1 MGILEELVYCVF
13 HCHYCMRFLRPC
25 CWNHLC
31 CWPLKP
37 SPVVFC
43 RRWSSYVNTS
53 KYGSCLMDGSSVTSL
68 TAFSPWTWWRLCRSQ
83 GMSSLPKWLE
93 WTATTISIWDRE
105 KCTFPY
111 QPPGWFC
118 WTGTVFFICWYVW
131 NTLFF
136 FFFLIH
142 AQKLQIWLVQID
154 QRASAEVL
162 CQYLKLQ
169 DLWCYAVSSIFV
181 VPSCPRHGAQ
191 SFVVAWLLPL
201 SLELGTVQVLR
212 MRKGNWDTSL
222 WVNKRVW
229 RAPMSLRLS
238 GENCLSGKLC
248 SINMSSMCFLVGSNK
263 CLTTIPVSCR

>member
-1 MGILEELVYCVF
+1 MLLKSALLLASKALPCHFLMQMEFLCEHQQIRVLLDGRQLCDFTHRIQPLNLVKALQITGDVKLTKVAWMNSDHNISMGQRKMYFLLSNSWLILLN
-13 HCHYCMRFLRPC
+13 
-25 CWNHLC
+25 WNC
-31 CWPLKP
+31 
-37 SPVVFC
+37 
-43 RRWSSYVNTS
+43 
-53 KYGSCLMDGSSVTSL
+53 
-68 TAFSPWTWWRLCRSQ
+68 
-83 GMSSLPKWLE
+83 
-93 WTATTISIWDRE
+93 
-105 KCTFPY
+105 
-111 QPPGWFC
+111 
-118 WTGTVFFICWYVW
+118 VFFICWYVW
-131 NTLFF
+131 NTLF

-201 SLELGTVQVLR
+201 SLELGIVQVLR

-222 WVNKRVW
+222 WVNKQVW
-229 RAPMSLRLS
+229 GAPMSLRLS

-248 SINMSSMCFLVGSNK
+248 SISMSSMCFLVGSNK

>member
-1 MGILEELVYCVF
+1 MLLKSA
-13 HCHYCMRFLRPC
+13 LLLASKALPC
-25 CWNHLC
+25 CFLSQMEFLCEHQQIRVLLDGRQLCDFTHRIQPLNLVKALQITGDVKLTKVAWMNSDHNINMGQRKMYFPLSTSWLILLNWNCLFHLLIC
-31 CWPLKP
+31 LK
-37 SPVVFC
+37 
-43 RRWSSYVNTS
+43 YT
-53 KYGSCLMDGSSVTSL
+53 
-68 TAFSPWTWWRLCRSQ
+68 
-83 GMSSLPKWLE
+83 
-93 WTATTISIWDRE
+93 
-105 KCTFPY
+105 
-111 QPPGWFC
+111 
-118 WTGTVFFICWYVW
+118 
-131 NTLFF
+131 F

>member
-1 MGILEELVYCVF
+1 MWT
-13 HCHYCMRFLRPC
+13 PA
-25 CWNHLC
+25 
-31 CWPLKP
+31 
-37 SPVVFC
+37 
-43 RRWSSYVNTS
+43 NT
-53 KYGSCLMDGSSVTSL
+53 GL
-68 TAFSPWTWWRLCRSQ
+68 AW
-83 GMSSLPKWLE
+83 
-93 WTATTISIWDRE
+93 WTAALWLHSPHSALELGEGFADHRGRQAYQSGLNEQRPQYQHGTE
-105 KCTFPY
+105 KNVLSPIKLLVDSVELELCLFHLL
-111 QPPGWFC
+111 
-118 WTGTVFFICWYVW
+118 ICLKY
-131 NTLFF
+131 TF

-201 SLELGTVQVLR
+201 SLELGIVQVLR

-222 WVNKRVW
+222 WVNKQVW
-229 RAPMSLRLS
+229 GAPMSLRLS

-248 SINMSSMCFLVGSNK
+248 SISMSSMCFLVGSNK